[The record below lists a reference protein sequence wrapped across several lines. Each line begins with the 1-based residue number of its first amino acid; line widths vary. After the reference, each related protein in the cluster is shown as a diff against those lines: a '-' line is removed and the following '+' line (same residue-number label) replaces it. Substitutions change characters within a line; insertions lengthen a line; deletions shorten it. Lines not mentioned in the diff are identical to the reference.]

1 MIDETGNI
9 YGRLTVVRSA
19 NKLNKDKRLLW
30 LCKCSCGAEKE
41 VVGRFLRKGHI
52 KSCGCLKRE
61 MTRKRYHVAK
71 SVVWGRSSLD
81 NVDEDIIG

>member
-1 MIDETGNI
+1 MIDETGNV

-41 VVGRFLRKGHI
+41 VIGRSLRKGWV
-52 KSCGCLKRE
+52 KSCGCLHRDLLK
-61 MTRKRYHVAK
+61 KRYHHNK
-71 SVVWGRSSLD
+71 SPLWTRSSLD

>member
-1 MIDETGNI
+1 MIDETANV
-9 YGRLTVVRSA
+9 YGRLTVLRTRGNLS
-19 NKLNKDKRLLW
+19 KTGRLLW

-41 VVGRFLRKGHI
+41 IEGRALRRGRI

-71 SVVWGRSSLD
+71 SIVWGRSSLD
-81 NVDEDIIG
+81 AIDEDIVG

>member
-1 MIDETGNI
+1 MIDETGNV
-9 YGRLTVVRSA
+9 YGRLMVVGT
-19 NKLNKDKRLLW
+19 NGNLTKGGRLMW
-30 LCKCSCGAEKE
+30 VCKCSCGAEKE
-41 VVGRFLRKGHI
+41 IEGRAMRRGRI

-81 NVDEDIIG
+81 DVDEDIIG